1 MVNRKLKTGNGYF
14 VSILL
19 PYRNAES
26 TLEEC
31 LDSIRSQTLVDY
43 ELLAIDDHSTDDS
56 LALLTHYA
64 AADHRIKLFH
74 NPGQG
79 LVAALN
85 HGLCQASTPL
95 IARMDADDR
104 MRPERLQLQYT
115 HLQQHP
121 ETTLLGCGTRL
132 FPDHEIRSGL
142 REYVRWQNQCNQ
154 ADRIA
159 DEIYI
164 EAPFAHP
171 SVMFR
176 KEAILRVGGYLQGDF
191 PEDYELWLR
200 LHQAGHRMEK
210 LSRTLLEWRD
220 YPTRTSRIDPRYSR
234 AAFDALRAGYLASD
248 PRLLSRRGEFVIWGA
263 GRKTRL
269 RCRHLLEKGF
279 TPRAWIDIDPRKI
292 GNSLQGVPV
301 VAPHWLVQGDKYFV
315 LIYVA
320 NHGAREI
327 IARELQGLGYQRGS
341 DYLVVG

>member
-1 MVNRKLKTGNGYF
+1 VNGYL

-31 LDSIRSQTLVDY
+31 LDSIRGQTLVDY

-56 LALLTHYA
+56 LALLTRYA
-64 AADHRIKLFH
+64 ATDPRIKLLH

-79 LVAALN
+79 LVDALN
-85 HGLCQASTPL
+85 HGLYQASTPL

-104 MRPERLQLQYT
+104 MRPDRLLLQYT

-121 ETTLLGCGTRL
+121 KTTLLGCGTRL
-132 FPDHEIRSGL
+132 FPDHEIRSGM
-142 REYVRWQNQCNQ
+142 REYVCWQNQCNQ
-154 ADRIA
+154 ADHIA

-176 KEAILRVGGYLQGDF
+176 NEIILRVGGYRQGDF

-210 LSRTLLEWRD
+210 LSQTLLEWRD

-234 AAFDALRAGYLASD
+234 AAFDTLRAGYLASD
-248 PRLLSRRGEFVIWGA
+248 PRLLSRRKEFVIWGA

-269 RCRHLLEKGF
+269 RCRHLLAKGF

-301 VAPHWLVQGDKYFV
+301 VAPQWLAEGDQYFV
-315 LIYVA
+315 LVYVA

-327 IARELQGLGYQRGS
+327 IIRELEELGYRRGS